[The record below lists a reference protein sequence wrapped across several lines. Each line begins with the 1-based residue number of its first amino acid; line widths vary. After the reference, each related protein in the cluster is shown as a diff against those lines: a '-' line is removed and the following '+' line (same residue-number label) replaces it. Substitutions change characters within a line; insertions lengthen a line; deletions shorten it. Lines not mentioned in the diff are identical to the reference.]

1 MMKLLN
7 RWWLLFFA
15 AALPFERIPSLNAA
29 ISGHV
34 VTLRITLLL
43 VAIGVLVFGR
53 AAFKYLVSN
62 IKLSSPW
69 VWLGLYL
76 AVVLISLVESI
87 NKPQSV
93 IALIGTIATVV
104 AAVLVAYK
112 VQSVR
117 LKNLYRVLALTTT
130 VVCLFGF
137 YQFAGDSF
145 GLSTSLTGLR
155 DIYTKAVFGF
165 PRVQSTSLEPL
176 FFGNFLLLPLFLTIA
191 FIGTGLITA
200 KKYLALATLFVML
213 LAMTLSRGAIAG
225 MVIGIFL
232 CALILWRYLSPSG
245 ALKIAGVTIL
255 GASLALGSIYSV
267 NRINHKDGGK
277 AVTTYVNQSTKVAAT
292 TTSSDS
298 DRVVNRRLAIKA
310 FHERPVFGYGLGSF
324 GAYAQRSDPN
334 LYPPSKGNATVNNE
348 YLEILAETGLAGALA
363 LIGFVGALAYQGVR
377 AFAVMNKEQRVWL
390 AAAGVTLTAYL
401 IQYYA
406 FSTLYIMQIW
416 FTVGLFIGLTTLP
429 KLLPRAPSS
438 LSKK

>member
-7 RWWLLFFA
+7 RWWLLVFV
-15 AALPFERIPSLNAA
+15 AALPFERIPSINAA
-29 ISGHV
+29 IGGHV
-34 VTLRITLLL
+34 VTLRISLLL
-43 VAIGVLVFGR
+43 VAVGVVVFGR
-53 AAFKYLVSN
+53 AAFKYLAAN

-76 AVVLISLVESI
+76 IVAIISMATSI

-93 IALIGTIATVV
+93 IAFIGTMVTFT
-104 AAVLVAYK
+104 AAILVAYK
-112 VQSVR
+112 VQSVK
-117 LKNLYRVLALTTT
+117 LKSLYRVLVITTT
-130 VVCLFGF
+130 VVCLFGL

-200 KKYLALATLFVML
+200 KKYLVLATLFVML

-232 CALILWRYLSPSG
+232 CALILWRYLYPAG
-245 ALKIAGVTIL
+245 ALKVAGVTIL
-255 GASLALGSIYSV
+255 GALLALGSIYSV
-267 NRINHKDGGK
+267 NRINHEDGGK

-292 TTSSDS
+292 PTSSDS

-310 FHERPVFGYGLGSF
+310 FHERPIFGYGLGSF
-324 GAYAQRSDPN
+324 GAYAQKSDPA
-334 LYPPSKGNATVNNE
+334 LYPPNKGNATVNNE

-363 LIGFVGALAYQGVR
+363 LAGFIATLAYQGFR
-377 AFAVMNKEQRVWL
+377 AFSAMGKGQRVWL
-390 AAAGVTLTAYL
+390 AAAGVTLMAYL

-429 KLLPRAPSS
+429 KILSRAQDS